1 MTEGSG
7 EQGDGHS
14 TCGRM
19 KDSVDK
25 HLFTLAL
32 LTLGAELLV
41 LSPTKKSQWT
51 ECARRNGSVSLKN
64 TPLFQD
70 CAVWH
75 RLNVSRL
82 NNGSTAKDA
91 ISYESGTCTAKVEL
105 N

>member
-1 MTEGSG
+1 
-7 EQGDGHS
+7 
-14 TCGRM
+14 M

-32 LTLGAELLV
+32 LTLWAELLV
-41 LSPTKKSQWT
+41 LSPYKSQWT

-70 CAVWH
+70 SAVWH

-91 ISYESGTCTAKVEL
+91 ISYESGTSTAKVEL